1 MSLSILKGTVFVSI
15 SGLGIAGNIF
25 ILLNYMHMFKEN
37 KKKSTHLMFIHL
49 AFTHIIMLLSK
60 GIPKTLAAYD
70 VKNFLEDIGCVIF
83 VYLERVARGLSI
95 CTSTLLTLVQAITIS
110 PRDSAWR
117 KLKLQSA
124 WNILPVL
131 LFFWIL
137 NSLIGINLLYHM
149 KNINSLNMSHL
160 TQSGQYCYFLQD
172 NLLMRWAFLTLMVLR
187 DAGFQGIL
195 GVASGY
201 MVFLL
206 HKHHQ
211 RVLYLHTSKLLY
223 KTSPEMKAAHNVL
236 LLMLCFVFFYW
247 TECVLSLPFSFLLE
261 NHLIVENIQ
270 EFLRVGYASLSPFI
284 LIPKDRNLAQ
294 CWH

>member
-1 MSLSILKGTVFVSI
+1 MKSI
-15 SGLGIAGNIF
+15 
-25 ILLNYMHMFKEN
+25 
-37 KKKSTHLMFIHL
+37 HLIFIHL
-49 AFTHIIMLLSK
+49 AFTNIIMLLIK
-60 GIPKTLAAYD
+60 GIPKTLAIFG

-95 CTSTLLTLVQAITIS
+95 CTSALLTLVQAITIS
-110 PRDSAWR
+110 PRDSVWR

-137 NSLIGINLLYHM
+137 NSLIGINLLYHT
-149 KNINSLNMSHL
+149 KNISSLNMSQL

-172 NLLMRWAFLTLMVLR
+172 NLLMRWIFLTLMVLR
-187 DAGFQGIL
+187 DAGFQGIM

-201 MVFLL
+201 MMFLL

-211 RVLYLHTSKLLY
+211 RVLYLHNTKFLY
-223 KTSPEMKAAHNVL
+223 KTPPEMKAVQSVL
-236 LLMLCFVFFYW
+236 LLMSCFLFFYW
-247 TECVLSLPFSFLLE
+247 TECILSLLFNTFLE
-261 NHLIVENIQ
+261 NNSIMKNIQ
-270 EFLRVGYASLSPFI
+270 EYLRFGYASLSPFI
-284 LIPKDRNLAQ
+284 LIPRDRNLAE